1 MSPSTYSPGQIVE
14 LTGFSLDTLRYYERI
29 GLIEPVR
36 RAVGGQ
42 RRYTQDDVEWLDVLR
57 CLRGTGM
64 PIARMKE
71 FTDQVR
77 AGDHTIADR
86 LALLEEHDRAVARQ
100 LAQLEQQRAK
110 VREKITYYR
119 GAAAAQRAWADAA
132 GAADGTDVTDAA
144 DALGA
149 ASAADAV
156 EAADAA
162 DAAYVASAAGTADAA
177 PPHRHP

>member
-1 MSPSTYSPGQIVE
+1 MSYSTYSPGQIVE

-36 RAVGGQ
+36 RAVGGH

-100 LAQLEQQRAK
+100 LAQLEEQRAK

-119 GAAAAQRAWADAA
+119 GAAAARQAEADGPVAA
-132 GAADGTDVTDAA
+132 GATAAAGATD
-144 DALGA
+144 A
-149 ASAADAV
+149 ASAAP
-156 EAADAA
+156 
-162 DAAYVASAAGTADAA
+162 AAGTADAA
-177 PPHRHP
+177 PPHNHP